1 MGCARENVKACA
13 TIALAL
19 ARPALMASTRFADAE
34 PGVARREEVLQRR
47 DGRDIDD
54 AVDLLRA
61 EMALEGSHGVASGA
75 IEITAGG
82 DVIAVARQQRLRLF
96 DGGIGFAERENRS
109 RWVDRSGLHPQ
120 ADAGIGKRLPGK
132 FFAGIALARGRN
144 VGMGKHALGRNP
156 VAGENAAAERR
167 PRRDLPFRK
176 GGIAMIMAGIGDL
189 DADRAR
195 IDVALPA
202 HDDVPACQARRAS
215 ATNWM
220 I

>member
-19 ARPALMASTRFADAE
+19 GRPALMAATRFADAE

-96 DGGIGFAERENRS
+96 DGGIGFAERENPS
-109 RWVDRSGLHPQ
+109 PWVGRSGLRPRP
-120 ADAGIGKRLPGK
+120 DARIGQRLPGK
-132 FFAGIALARGRN
+132 FFPGCPLCRPANRRIGPHTPART
-144 VGMGKHALGRNP
+144 P
-156 VAGENAAAERR
+156 VA
-167 PRRDLPFRK
+167 
-176 GGIAMIMAGIGDL
+176 
-189 DADRAR
+189 RA
-195 IDVALPA
+195 
-202 HDDVPACQARRAS
+202 H
-215 ATNWM
+215 T
-220 I
+220 

>member
-1 MGCARENVKACA
+1 
-13 TIALAL
+13 
-19 ARPALMASTRFADAE
+19 MASTRFADAE

-109 RWVDRSGLHPQ
+109 RWVDVSGVPPP
-120 ADAGIGKRLPGK
+120 ADSGIGQSMSCE
-132 FFAGIALARGRN
+132 FFARFALA
-144 VGMGKHALGRNP
+144 
-156 VAGENAAAERR
+156 
-167 PRRDLPFRK
+167 
-176 GGIAMIMAGIGDL
+176 
-189 DADRAR
+189 
-195 IDVALPA
+195 
-202 HDDVPACQARRAS
+202 
-215 ATNWM
+215 
-220 I
+220 